1 MCAVISSGK
10 RALQSCGGGS
20 GAVPE
25 EDRQVKINL
34 MMDEEVGAV

>member
-1 MCAVISSGK
+1 MCAVIRGGK

-20 GAVPE
+20 GAIPE
-25 EDRQVKINL
+25 ENRQVEINL